1 MPHRPQYPYSI
12 DTETGWCLMP
22 ANENEVVVYEN
33 IHIKWEFTRR
43 PTSLPDGSLDPYSW
57 PEHKIHMSIDGG
69 HSWKSSDRFNELYY
83 NHFSEHMWNFEGRSP
98 GVKTRLAPI
107 FSAREAWKRNRAKE
121 LKKLSAARPQEEK
134 DRSAAKRQE
143 QRAASEALRQKKA
156 EDQQVAALEDL
167 LSLGPN
173 LVKLKDKVD
182 SLIALMVKGGI
193 DRPPIQY
200 AAKEQN
206 LRETIWTLGQL
217 ELHFKKC
224 QERTGKSGGPRFLKN
239 KF

>member
-1 MPHRPQYPYSI
+1 
-12 DTETGWCLMP
+12 MP
-22 ANENEVVVYEN
+22 ANENEVAVYEN

-69 HSWKSSDRFNELYY
+69 HSWKSSDSFNELYY
-83 NHFSEHMWNFEGRSP
+83 NHFSEHMWNFE

-156 EDQQVAALEDL
+156 EDQQVKAVETLVC
-167 LSLGPN
+167 LGPN

-182 SLIALMVKGGI
+182 AIIKLMSQGGI
-193 DRPPIQY
+193 DRPVLQY
-200 AAKEQN
+200 YAKEQQ
-206 LRETIWTLGQL
+206 LREAIWTLERIEDHIKNCQKRT
-217 ELHFKKC
+217 KK
-224 QERTGKSGGPRFLKN
+224 
-239 KF
+239 